1 MRSDSGKTSVQKSD
15 TTNTPMEQPSSS
27 RSEVFSA
34 EKLYQ
39 TVERLRKEG
48 RLPSVEQTLSVMDE
62 TRSKFYPKK

>member
-1 MRSDSGKTSVQKSD
+1 MKSDSGKISGQKSD

-27 RSEVFSA
+27 KSEVFNA